1 MSGRTVPTAA
11 RLSRTDL
18 ALLRRAERSVSS
30 DIDPQPMPPGE
41 TVVWNDELRAVAR
54 LSPVFLDFFL
64 LEGTYRVARITAE
77 GRRVLAARRS

>member
-1 MSGRTVPTAA
+1 VSGRTVPTAA

-18 ALLRRAERSVSS
+18 ALLRRAESVSS
-30 DIDPQPMPPGE
+30 DSDPQPMPPGE